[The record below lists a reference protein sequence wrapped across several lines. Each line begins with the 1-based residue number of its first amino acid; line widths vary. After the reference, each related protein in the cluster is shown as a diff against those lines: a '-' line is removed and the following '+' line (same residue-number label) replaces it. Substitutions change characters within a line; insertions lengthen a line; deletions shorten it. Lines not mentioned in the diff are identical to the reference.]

1 MFKKDY
7 ELLNE
12 AYDKLFK
19 EFAGSIGAQGDN
31 APGTGPSP
39 VQLKKID
46 LPKVHCP
53 YAAKGCTCDK
63 CSECKENHIKKGEE
77 NCEECGGM
85 CGVEKEDPESD
96 SYMAKQLLFR
106 IFKISSMLYGLMKG
120 GTNVE
125 AWVLSKIT
133 NAHDNLASAFNYKDF
148 ESFKEKLG
156 SIGGLDQPVNVT
168 EETEIDLFNAINS
181 GGDAL
186 LKLIKYFLA
195 HESLEC
201 KEAVLTE
208 VIKMLDSK

>member
-1 MFKKDY
+1 MFSKDY
-7 ELLNE
+7 HLLNE
-12 AYDKLFK
+12 AYDKLLQK
-19 EFAGSIGAQGDN
+19 EFAGSIGIKGDN
-31 APGTGPSP
+31 APGSGLTP
-39 VQLKKID
+39 VQVKKVD
-46 LPKVHCP
+46 MPDNHCP
-53 YAAKGCTCDK
+53 HAAKGCK
-63 CSECKENHIKKGEE
+63 CNKCKECVANQSKEE
-77 NCEECGGM
+77 DCEECGGM

-120 GTNVE
+120 GSNVE

-156 SIGGLDQPVNVT
+156 AMGGLDQPMSVN

-186 LKLIKYFLA
+186 IKLIRYFLSK
-195 HESLEC
+195 ESTEN

>member
-1 MFKKDY
+1 MFSKDY
-7 ELLNE
+7 HLLNE
-12 AYDKLFK
+12 AYDKLLQK
-19 EFAGSIGAQGDN
+19 EFAGSIGIKGDN
-31 APGTGPSP
+31 APGAGLTP
-39 VQLKKID
+39 VQVKKVD
-46 LPKVHCP
+46 MPSSHCP
-53 YAAKGCTCDK
+53 HAEKGCK
-63 CSECKENHIKKGEE
+63 CNKCKECVANQSNEE
-77 NCEECGGM
+77 DCEECGGM
-85 CGVEKEDPESD
+85 CGIEKEDPESD

-120 GTNVE
+120 GSNVE

-156 SIGGLDQPVNVT
+156 AMGGLDQPMSVN

-186 LKLIKYFLA
+186 IKLIRYFLSK
-195 HESLEC
+195 ESTEN